1 MLRLFS
7 DDQQDIYYTPN
18 YYDIFEKNGTGKAM
32 CFVYKQKSGVAIY
45 PFIKNSINNLGYD
58 LDDEYFDIQGAYGYN
73 GILSSNYNNIFRN
86 NFYKEF
92 YEYCQ
97 KGNIIAEFNRY
108 NPMLNNHMFADGIL
122 DLELNRKTIYLD
134 LMNSYN
140 DIFLNEYSS
149 NNRNMI
155 KKGDKTL
162 YLEYG
167 NNSSMYK
174 IFQSMYKYT
183 MKRLDAKSF
192 YHFSSSFFKSI
203 MKNFPE
209 NNLILIAYDKITK
222 KPFGSVF
229 ILTYRDKAHYFLSAR
244 SSICDNNSVNNF
256 LLDQAIKILK
266 NNKFSYFD
274 LGGGN
279 SLDKNDSLY
288 KFKKKFSP
296 NAYNFYISKKII
308 QPEIYDFLCDAWER
322 KNPTKMHKYKNYFL
336 KYRV

>member
-1 MLRLFS
+1 MHYKILTLEKKDDWSGLLRLFS

-134 LMNSYN
+134 L
-140 DIFLNEYSS
+140 
-149 NNRNMI
+149 
-155 KKGDKTL
+155 
-162 YLEYG
+162 
-167 NNSSMYK
+167 
-174 IFQSMYKYT
+174 
-183 MKRLDAKSF
+183 
-192 YHFSSSFFKSI
+192 
-203 MKNFPE
+203 
-209 NNLILIAYDKITK
+209 
-222 KPFGSVF
+222 
-229 ILTYRDKAHYFLSAR
+229 
-244 SSICDNNSVNNF
+244 
-256 LLDQAIKILK
+256 
-266 NNKFSYFD
+266 
-274 LGGGN
+274 
-279 SLDKNDSLY
+279 
-288 KFKKKFSP
+288 
-296 NAYNFYISKKII
+296 
-308 QPEIYDFLCDAWER
+308 
-322 KNPTKMHKYKNYFL
+322 
-336 KYRV
+336 